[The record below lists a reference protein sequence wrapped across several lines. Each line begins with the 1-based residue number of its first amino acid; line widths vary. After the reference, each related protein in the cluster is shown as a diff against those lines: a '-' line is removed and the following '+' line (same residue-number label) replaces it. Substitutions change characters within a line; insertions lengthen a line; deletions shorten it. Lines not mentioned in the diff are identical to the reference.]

1 MAVSL
6 PTVTSKPRSR
16 FALRWYSWLLLVGAI
31 VYGVA
36 WAMHWD
42 DRGVLWVVERFESP
56 AKRQASVWLPDYRA
70 VIDAKRLPGMEKD
83 EASDLSY
90 NPQTKTLFSVMGKN
104 PFLVEL
110 TLQGDV
116 LRKMPL
122 NGWNNPEGVTVMEN
136 GLMAVVDER
145 QHSLT
150 IVKVDAS
157 TTALNKA
164 DFPSYDLGPSKDQ
177 NKAFE
182 GVTWDKRNQQ
192 FVLGE
197 ERPPALFTWK
207 GDGTWRYCDNELS
220 ENLGITVPT
229 ANGMGDPIEHLPI
242 TKAVKTLGYMT
253 CPTGDS
259 TEAIQQMNLKHA
271 VITSVNR
278 DERADGGASI
288 WAETINKVKELN
300 PGLTISAGA
309 RVEICPDASPF
320 LLTGGFP
327 LGGTW
332 TGPGLSGADDA
343 LVNTSLLL
351 PGENKFI
358 YCLSD
363 PNFNAC
369 KACATKIIYLN
380 AAPIADF
387 ILPNNIC
394 LNTTFS
400 PQNKSVG
407 GNEFRWTTEE
417 NQNSDKKNP
426 SFLFQEPGLKN
437 LKLEVKNDKN
447 CRTNKELSFNVS
459 TPANIN
465 ITLSDD
471 ESCAP
476 YTVSINKISN
486 GLGLLDHL
494 KSF

>member
-6 PTVTSKPRSR
+6 PTFTPKPRSR

-36 WAMHWD
+36 WVMHWD
-42 DRGVLWVVERFESP
+42 DRSVLWVVERFESP

-207 GDGTWRYCDNELS
+207 SDGSQTLVGDKQKLANTKLDMRNLSALAIDPRTGHLLALSAESHLLLELDEKGEPVS
-220 ENLGITVPT
+220 F
-229 ANGMGDPIEHLPI
+229 M
-242 TKAVKTLGYMT
+242 TL
-253 CPTGDS
+253 
-259 TEAIQQMNLKHA
+259 L
-271 VITSVNR
+271 
-278 DERADGGASI
+278 
-288 WAETINKVKELN
+288 
-300 PGLTISAGA
+300 
-309 RVEICPDASPF
+309 
-320 LLTGGFP
+320 GGF
-327 LGGTW
+327 
-332 TGPGLSGADDA
+332 
-343 LVNTSLLL
+343 N
-351 PGENKFI
+351 
-358 YCLSD
+358 
-363 PNFNAC
+363 
-369 KACATKIIYLN
+369 
-380 AAPIADF
+380 
-387 ILPNNIC
+387 
-394 LNTTFS
+394 
-400 PQNKSVG
+400 
-407 GNEFRWTTEE
+407 
-417 NQNSDKKNP
+417 
-426 SFLFQEPGLKN
+426 GLKN
-437 LKLEVKNDKN
+437 TISRAEGVTLDENGNLYM
-447 CRTNKELSFNVS
+447 VS
-459 TPANIN
+459 EPN
-465 ITLSDD
+465 LFYRF
-471 ESCAP
+471 E
-476 YTVSINKISN
+476 KQ
-486 GLGLLDHL
+486 
-494 KSF
+494 K